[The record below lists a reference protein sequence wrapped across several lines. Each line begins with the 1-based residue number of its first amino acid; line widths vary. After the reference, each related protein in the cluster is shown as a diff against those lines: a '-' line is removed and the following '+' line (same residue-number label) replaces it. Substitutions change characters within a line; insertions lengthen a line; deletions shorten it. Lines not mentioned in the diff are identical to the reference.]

1 MAQTLH
7 PVTWT
12 MKYGRRYQRPVRITK
27 IAGRIL
33 RLMRQKRKAASDCD
47 LASELIRLG
56 VLACPDAPA
65 AAKRIAVCNGLCP
78 AAATARDRANGRKLE
93 ARATSGERR
102 AAGDRS
108 ASIPTGGVRGV
119 RNQDGRATNRGNGRK
134 LESRAT
140 KERKAA

>member
-1 MAQTLH
+1 
-7 PVTWT
+7 
-12 MKYGRRYQRPVRITK
+12 MKYGKKHGLTVRLSKPARR
-27 IAGRIL
+27 AL
-33 RLMRQKRKAASDCD
+33 RLVKAQRGNVSDRE
-47 LASELIRLG
+47 LADELILLG